1 MKSNP
6 LIVGMACLCAMIPQ
20 SIMAAGTAKTPSEPK
35 QKVVDI
41 ALGEGGLFA
50 GRAVDNHGVP
60 VEGAVVVIR
69 SEAEE
74 VARTITDKDGVYT
87 VDNMRGGFYLVSA
100 GQGAGMFRLWAPGTA
115 PPAALNSATVVS
127 KNHAVRGQVA
137 GGMDAISMLVLGGTA
152 ASTTFGVMSYNEAK
166 DARRAA
172 EEAAAAVSP

>member
-1 MKSNP
+1 MKTNP
-6 LIVGMACLCAMIPQ
+6 YIVGMACLCAMIPQ
-20 SIMAAGTAKTPSEPK
+20 SIMAAGTAKAPAAQK
-35 QKVVDI
+35 QKVVDV
-41 ALGEGGLFA
+41 ALGEGGRFA
-50 GRAVDNHGVP
+50 GRAIDKQGAP

-115 PPAALNSATVVS
+115 PPAALNSATLVANS
-127 KNHAVRGQVA
+127 HAVQGQGP
-137 GGMDAISMLVLGGTA
+137 GGMDAVSTLVLAGTA
-152 ASTTFGVMSYNEAK
+152 LSATFGVLAYNEAK

-172 EEAAAAVSP
+172 EDVQDSLSP